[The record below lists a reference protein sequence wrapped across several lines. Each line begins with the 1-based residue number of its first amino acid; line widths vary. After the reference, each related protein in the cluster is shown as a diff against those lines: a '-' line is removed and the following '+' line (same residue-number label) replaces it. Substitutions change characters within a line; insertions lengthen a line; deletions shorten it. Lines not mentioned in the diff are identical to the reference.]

1 LFFVLHRSLLNK
13 EYVYRKKES
22 EQKKSLDT
30 FSGLTT
36 KIKEEIKIIAK
47 K

>member
-1 LFFVLHRSLLNK
+1 MYI
-13 EYVYRKKES
+13 ERKRASK
-22 EQKKSLDT
+22 KKSLDT